1 MSDIYIR
8 VSPADVAQTRNL
20 ANGLIADFDVKGELV
35 GVEVLGG
42 YYVTRDGKEI

>member
-1 MSDIYIR
+1 MSEIYIR
-8 VSPADVAQTRNL
+8 VSPKDVSQTRNL
-20 ANGLIADFDVKGELV
+20 SNGLIADYDIDGNLV

>member
-8 VSPADVAQTRNL
+8 VSPKDVSTTRNIS
-20 ANGLIADFDVKGELV
+20 NGLIADYDEEGELV
-35 GVEVLGG
+35 GVEVLNG